1 MMTSGSFRKLIV
13 KLVFQREAIERAN
26 VLENEKIFFGR
37 EFDINWS
44 FAGYAIYLN
53 NVREHEKFSSSP
65 LLIIYDVDV
74 EKYFY
79 MRCTM

>member
-53 NVREHEKFSSSP
+53 NVR
-65 LLIIYDVDV
+65 
-74 EKYFY
+74 
-79 MRCTM
+79 